1 MRKLILKMSM
11 SLDGLVGG
19 PNGEVDWIFPSMDR
33 GATLW
38 VLETIWLAGFHVM
51 GRKTFHDMAAFWPYS
66 SEAFAAPMNVI
77 PKLVF
82 TKKDLGTGELTKAFQ
97 TASAARQEGR
107 KLSDEEV
114 RANLETWKAPIVATD
129 LMAEIARRKQED
141 GKDLVA
147 HGGTSFAQ
155 SLVKLGLVDEYR
167 LMIHPVVLGRGLPLF
182 SVLLERKPLTLLS
195 STTFPSG
202 AVAHV
207 YVPG

>member
-19 PNGEVDWIFPSMDR
+19 PNGEVDWIFPSMDK

-38 VLETIWLAGFHVM
+38 TLESIRLAGFHVM

-66 SEAFAAPMNVI
+66 SEPFAAPMNAI

-82 TKKDLGTGELTKAFQ
+82 TKQELRAGELTKAFE
-97 TASAARQEGR
+97 TASAARKQGR
-107 KLSDEEV
+107 KLSDDEV
-114 RANLETWKAPIVATD
+114 SANLESWKDPIVATD
-129 LMAEIARRKQED
+129 LVAEIARRKKED
-141 GKDLVA
+141 GNDLVA
-147 HGGTSFAQ
+147 HGGASFAQ

-167 LMIHPVVLGRGLPLF
+167 LLIHPVVLGRGLPLF
-182 SVLLERKPLTLLS
+182 SALSERTRPLLS
-195 STTFPSG
+195 STAFPSG

-207 YVPG
+207 YLPG